1 MSRISLLVAVLFATP
16 VWAQTA
22 ADRITVKDAVVRLAP
37 PGTPVTGAFMVLQN
51 AGEKDVQL
59 LKVESQIAKTTELH
73 NHTNE
78 GGVMKMRPVAAVP
91 VKAKGETAL
100 KPGSY
105 HVMLIDLKGSL
116 KEGEKVGLK
125 LGFDDG
131 SSKAIDATVV
141 KTGAAEAQTHQHKH

>member
-1 MSRISLLVAVLFATP
+1 MSRVSLLIAVLFAAP
-16 VWAQTA
+16 AWAQTA

-51 AGEKDVQL
+51 TGDKDVQL
-59 LKVESQIAKTTELH
+59 LKAESQIARATELH

-105 HVMLIDLKGSL
+105 HVMLIDLKGPL
-116 KEGEKVGLK
+116 KEGEKVGIK

-141 KTGAAEAQTHQHKH
+141 KPGSAESHSAQHKH